1 MKNMKIF
8 QKIKVNYLTLYFL
21 LISFLCGYIKNA
33 CIIFFI
39 VIFHELGH
47 VVICKIFKYKIK
59 SIEIFPFGGVTKIDK
74 LLNDSIIKDL
84 LISIMGIIFQLIIFL
99 ITDNL
104 VVLKY
109 NKYIMLFNLLPI
121 IPLDGSK
128 ILFEIYALIMPY
140 KKVIKYYYLT
150 SFIFIIIYF
159 IFNYKYNLNNYMI
172 IILFIYKTIEV
183 IKNRNILYE
192 KFILERALYDIKFN
206 KVKNKNEDI
215 NKYLKDTKYYYK
227 YNNKIISDK
236 EYLKNKYYLD
246 KYK

>member
-1 MKNMKIF
+1 MKNIKKFKI
-8 QKIKVNYLTLYFL
+8 NYLTLYFL
-21 LISFLCGYIKNA
+21 LISFLCGYIKYA
-33 CIIFFI
+33 IIIFLI
-39 VIFHELGH
+39 VLFHELGH
-47 VVICKIFKYKIK
+47 VIICKIFKYKIN

-74 LLNDSIIKDL
+74 LLNNSIIKDL
-84 LISIMGIIFQLIIFL
+84 LISIMGIIFQLFIFL
-99 ITDNL
+99 ITDNV

-109 NKYIMLFNLLPI
+109 NKYIMIFNLLPI

-128 ILFEIYALIMPY
+128 LLFEIYALIMPY

-215 NKYLKDTKYYYK
+215 SKYFKDTKYYYK

-246 KYK
+246 KHK

>member
-1 MKNMKIF
+1 MKNIKKFKI
-8 QKIKVNYLTLYFL
+8 NYLTLYFL
-21 LISFLCGYIKNA
+21 LISFLCGYIKYA
-33 CIIFFI
+33 IIIFLI
-39 VIFHELGH
+39 VLFHELGH
-47 VVICKIFKYKIK
+47 VIICKIFKYKIN

-74 LLNDSIIKDL
+74 LLNNSIIKDL

-99 ITDNL
+99 ITDNA

-109 NKYIMLFNLLPI
+109 NKYIMIFNLLPI

-128 ILFEIYALIMPY
+128 LLFEIYALIMPY
-140 KKVIKYYYLT
+140 KKVIKYYYIT

-172 IILFIYKTIEV
+172 IILFIYKTVEV
-183 IKNRNILYE
+183 IKNKNILYE
-192 KFILERALYDIKFN
+192 KFILERALYNIKFN

-215 NKYLKDTKYYYK
+215 NKYFKDTKYYYK

-246 KYK
+246 KHK

>member
-1 MKNMKIF
+1 
-8 QKIKVNYLTLYFL
+8 
-21 LISFLCGYIKNA
+21 
-33 CIIFFI
+33 
-39 VIFHELGH
+39 
-47 VVICKIFKYKIK
+47 
-59 SIEIFPFGGVTKIDK
+59 
-74 LLNDSIIKDL
+74 
-84 LISIMGIIFQLIIFL
+84 MGIIFQLFIFL
-99 ITDNL
+99 ITDN
-104 VVLKY
+104 VIILKY

-246 KYK
+246 KHK

>member
-1 MKNMKIF
+1 MKNIKKFKI
-8 QKIKVNYLTLYFL
+8 NYLTLYFL
-21 LISFLCGYIKNA
+21 LISFLCGYIKYA
-33 CIIFFI
+33 IIIFLI
-39 VIFHELGH
+39 VLFHELGH

-74 LLNDSIIKDL
+74 LLNNSIIKDL
-84 LISIMGIIFQLIIFL
+84 LISIMGIIFQLFIFL
-99 ITDNL
+99 ITDNV

-140 KKVIKYYYLT
+140 KKVIKYYYIT

-172 IILFIYKTIEV
+172 IILFIYKTVEV
-183 IKNRNILYE
+183 IKNKNILYE
-192 KFILERALYDIKFN
+192 KFILERALYNIKFN

-215 NKYLKDTKYYYK
+215 NKYFKDTKYYYK

-246 KYK
+246 KHK